1 MIERLEKDPGKILD
15 RRYELVLL
23 FDVKDGNPNGDPD
36 ADNLPRLDPETNE
49 GLVSDVCV
57 KRKIRNFIAQVKG
70 AEPPF
75 DIFVKERG
83 ILANEQRKAYL
94 ATKQE
99 PGAEPNKLARS
110 WMCEN
115 YYDIRAFG
123 AVMTTGKAPA
133 EEGKAEGK
141 KADGKVRQW
150 NCGQVR
156 GPAQVA
162 FSRSVHPLSPA
173 SHAIT
178 RVALTN
184 ATDTKRKA
192 VETDE
197 GGEEAATLQMGRKH
211 TVPYGL
217 YRCHIF
223 LAPFLAKDTKFTNA
237 DFLLLVEALKNM
249 FELDRS
255 ASRGQMSSQRLF
267 AFEHSSELGNAP
279 SHKLFDTI
287 QVKSKSDAPRR
298 FPDDFDLVAPEHG
311 SEPLTGVK
319 CWSLL

>member
-1 MIERLEKDPGKILD
+1 MMNRLNENKDAVID

-23 FDVKDGNPNGDPD
+23 FDVTDGNPNGDPD
-36 ADNLPRLDPETNE
+36 ADNMPRLDPETSH
-49 GLVSDVCV
+49 GLVSDVCI
-57 KRKIRNFIAQVKG
+57 KRKIRNFVAQVKG
-70 AEPPF
+70 NAPPF

-83 ILANEQRKAYL
+83 ILANEQKKAYV

-99 PGAEPNKLARS
+99 PGAEPNKAARA

-115 YYDIRAFG
+115 YFDVRAFG

-141 KADGKVRQW
+141 KADGKPRQW

-156 GPAQVA
+156 GPVQVA
-162 FSRSVHPLSPA
+162 FSRSIHPLTPA

-184 ATDTKRKA
+184 ATDTKRAA
-192 VETDE
+192 VQTDE

-223 LAPFLAKDTKFTNA
+223 LAPYLADDTKFTNE
-237 DFLLLVEALKNM
+237 DLLLLIEALKNM

-255 ASRGQMSSQRLF
+255 ASRGMMSSQALY
-267 AFEHSSELGNAP
+267 AFEHSLKLGNAP
-279 SHKLFDTI
+279 SHKLFECIRIAQKTE
-287 QVKSKSDAPRR
+287 APRQ
-298 FPDDFDLVAPEHG
+298 FSDFEVTAPGDG
-311 SEPLTGVK
+311 SEAMAGVT
-319 CWSLL
+319 CWKLL

>member
-1 MIERLEKDPGKILD
+1 MTERLEKDAGTLLD

-57 KRKIRNFIAQVKG
+57 KRKVRNFVAQVKSSD
-70 AEPPF
+70 PPF

-83 ILANEQRKAYL
+83 ILANEQRRAYA
-94 ATKQE
+94 ATNQE
-99 PGAEPNKLARS
+99 PGAEPNKLARA

-115 YYDIRAFG
+115 YYDVRAFG

-133 EEGKAEGK
+133 EEGKQDGK
-141 KADGKVRQW
+141 KSDGKVRQW

-156 GPAQVA
+156 GPVQVA
-162 FSRSVHPLSPA
+162 FSRSVHPLTPA

-184 ATDTKRKA
+184 AGDTKRKA
-192 VETDE
+192 VETED

-223 LAPFLAKDTKFTNA
+223 LAPFLAKDTKFTNG
-237 DFLLLVEALKNM
+237 DLKLLIEALSNM

-255 ASRGQMSSQRLF
+255 AARGLMSTQALY

-279 SHKLFDTI
+279 SHKLFDTVE
-287 QVKSKSDAPRR
+287 VKAKTDAPRR
-298 FPDDFDLVAPEHG
+298 FPDDFDVKTPESG
-311 SEPLTGVK
+311 SEPMPGVTF
-319 CWSLL
+319 WRIL

>member
-1 MIERLEKDPGKILD
+1 MIDRLKQDADKVLD

-57 KRKIRNFIAQVKG
+57 KRKIRNFVGQVKSS
-70 AEPPF
+70 EPPF

-83 ILANEQRKAYL
+83 ILANEQKKAYL
-94 ATKQE
+94 ATNQE
-99 PGAEPNKLARS
+99 PGAEPNKAARA

-133 EEGKAEGK
+133 EDGKTEGKGR
-141 KADGKVRQW
+141 DGKVRQW

-156 GPAQVA
+156 GPVQVA
-162 FSRSVHPLSPA
+162 FSRSVHALTPA

-192 VETDE
+192 VETED

-223 LAPFLAKDTKFTNA
+223 LTPFLAKDTKFTNG
-237 DFLLLVEALKNM
+237 DLSLLLDALKNM

-255 ASRGQMSSQRLF
+255 AARGLMSSQALYV
-267 AFEHSSELGNAP
+267 FEHSSELGNAP
-279 SHKLFDTI
+279 SHKLFDL
-287 QVKSKSDAPRR
+287 VKVEAKNDAPRR
-298 FPDDFDLVAPEHG
+298 FPDDFNVAAPENG
-311 SEPLTGVK
+311 SEPMPGVK
-319 CWSLL
+319 LWRIL